1 MVVVDGWLA
10 EGTPHALERAGVGVE
25 HNDAMV
31 AIAVGDIELVALR
44 VYPHVCRPV
53 QVCGVGI
60 ALALVAVADLHDEL
74 AVLGELQELIVGYRL
89 EARQAVGRAAVAA
102 DPDEALVVDMNAVL
116 ALRPFVAGAV
126 AAPGLDVVA
135 GLVEHHDG
143 WRCHREVG
151 VLEGARTVQEPDIV
165 LRVDRKARRVAEL
178 PFGRHLRPGGIDL
191 EHRQA
196 SWRLRLRGGPPY
208 EPSSCYSGRHG

>member
-74 AVLGELQELIVGYRL
+74 AVLRELQELIVGDRL
-89 EARQAVGRAAVAA
+89 QARQAVGRAAVAA

-143 WRCHREVG
+143 WRSHREVG
-151 VLEGARTVQEPDIV
+151 S
-165 LRVDRKARRVAEL
+165 LRVRGRCRSQTLSCASTAKLDASPSFHLAGT
-178 PFGRHLRPGGIDL
+178 FG
-191 EHRQA
+191 QA
-196 SWRLRLRGGPPY
+196 ASTSNIGRLRGACACAAALPM
-208 EPSSCYSGRHG
+208 R